1 MSTIKTIYNGG
12 FIPDLGIRFEP
23 GHQQHGWLFFVHPD
37 GQWVTLADLKQYA
50 AELSPVPVDIEAR
63 DLWRRVN
70 SLEEINESLRKA
82 LSLSN
87 SMYLEL
93 SNKANELCNT
103 IEANKE
109 KEHENGSPT

>member
-12 FIPDLGIRFEP
+12 FIPELGIKLDPEN
-23 GHQQHGWLFFVHPD
+23 QQHGWLFCKHPN
-37 GQWVTLADLKQYA
+37 GHWKTLADLKPFIA
-50 AELSPVPVDIEAR
+50 NHPFHEPEKI
-63 DLWRRVN
+63 DLWRKVN

-93 SNKANELCNT
+93 SAKANEFCDTLSKT
-103 IEANKE
+103 KE
-109 KEHENGSPT
+109 SEHENDSPT